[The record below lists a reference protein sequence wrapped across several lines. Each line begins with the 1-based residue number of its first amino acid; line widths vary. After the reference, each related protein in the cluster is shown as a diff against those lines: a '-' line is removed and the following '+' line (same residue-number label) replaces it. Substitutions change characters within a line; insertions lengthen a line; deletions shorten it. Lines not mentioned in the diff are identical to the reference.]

1 MNKEN
6 RLCNFCNLN
15 AIENEFHFL
24 IDCPNY
30 EKLRKSSFK
39 SIQDTKRIDLSR
51 GNITEKLR
59 ELFSNGSLQS
69 LYVLGK
75 FVQTAMESSEHPQN

>member
-30 EKLRKSSFK
+30 EKLRKSLFK
-39 SIQDTKRIDLSR
+39 SIQDTERIDLSR

-69 LYVLGK
+69 LYVLSK